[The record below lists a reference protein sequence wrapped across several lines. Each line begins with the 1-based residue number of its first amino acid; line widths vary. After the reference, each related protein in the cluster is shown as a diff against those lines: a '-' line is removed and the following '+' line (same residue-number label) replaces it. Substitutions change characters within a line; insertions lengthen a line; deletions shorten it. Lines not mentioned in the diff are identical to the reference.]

1 MAQPAADTPSA
12 TAANGS
18 AHAAGGV
25 VRELMGTAMLVRAV
39 EQRLLE
45 LFAQG
50 KLFGTVHTCI
60 GQEWS
65 GVAVAHALAPTP
77 RARHEADTI
86 FTNHRGHGH
95 YLARTD
101 DVNGLIGEVM
111 GRTTGMCAG
120 RGGSQHMCHGGVY
133 SNGIQGGIVPVAA
146 GIALRN
152 KFKGNGA
159 VSVVFIGDGTLGEGA
174 LYESLNIAAK
184 WGLPLLVVIENN
196 SYAQSTSQRETLA
209 GDICAR
215 AEAFGIRT
223 FATSTWDVPH
233 LLATSG
239 AAAEFVR
246 GGGGPAFVRVDTDRL
261 MAHSKGDDNRDPE
274 ELKRYWARDAISVF
288 GREHP
293 AEAAA
298 LAERNKARIDAAV
311 ALGEAAPYTP
321 ATDPEEPVFASTPR
335 WTATRIEGSERV
347 VNVIHAALK
356 RNMQRDE
363 RIVLIGEDIEG
374 PYGGAFK
381 ATKNLSLDFPGRVR
395 NMPISE
401 AAIVGL
407 GNGLALSGML
417 PVCEIMFGD
426 FLALAADQLL
436 NHASKFRYMYNDQVR
451 VPLIVR
457 TPMGGKR
464 GYGPTHSQ
472 SIEKH
477 FLGLPGT
484 AMLALHHRFDPG
496 VIYDKLFATIDV
508 PTIVIENKL
517 LYGTSIGSEAPAGFV
532 WEHDGEAFPTSRLRP
547 EAEPDLTVLCYGG
560 MLADV
565 EKAADQLFEQHEV
578 VCEVICPTQLY
589 PFNAAPL
596 VESVRRS
603 GRLLVVEEGLA
614 FAAFGAEAISR
625 VMELAPGELRAVRR
639 LASPRHPI
647 PSCGPLEKAL
657 LPNTGHVVRTALE
670 VVAHG

>member
-1 MAQPAADTPSA
+1 MPTKAEPPHTEARKVD
-12 TAANGS
+12 
-18 AHAAGGV
+18 
-25 VRELMGTAMLVRAV
+25 VRLDLVGKAMLIRGV

-65 GVAVAHALAPTP
+65 GVAIAEALAPG
-77 RARHEADTI
+77 DLI

-111 GRTTGMCAG
+111 GKVTGMCGG
-120 RGGSQHMCHGGVY
+120 RGGSQHMCSQGVF
-133 SNGIQGGIVPVAA
+133 SNGIQGGIVPVSA
-146 GIALRN
+146 GLAFAQKLRAQ
-152 KFKGNGA
+152 GA
-159 VSVVFIGDGTLGEGA
+159 ISVVFIGDGTLGEGA
-174 LYESLNIAAK
+174 LYESLNIASK
-184 WGLPLLVVIENN
+184 WELPLLIVLENN
-196 SYAQSTSQRETLA
+196 SYAQSTSQKQTLA

-223 FATSTWDVPH
+223 FAASTWDVPH
-233 LLATSG
+233 LLTT
-239 AAAEFVR
+239 AASAAGFVR
-246 GGGGPAFVRVDTDRL
+246 KSQVPAFLRIDTDRL
-261 MAHSKGDDNRDPE
+261 MAHSKGDDNRDIAE
-274 ELKRYWARDAISVF
+274 VKGYWARDAITLFAS
-288 GREHP
+288 EKP

-298 LAERNKARIDAAV
+298 LQEQIKARIDAAV
-311 ALGEAAPYTP
+311 AASTDAPYTP
-321 ATDPEEPVFASTPR
+321 ATTPDAHTPAPTPV
-335 WTATRIEGSERV
+335 WTRTKIDGSERV

-356 RNMQRDE
+356 RNMERDP

-381 ATKNLSLDFPGRVR
+381 VTKNLSQEFPGRVR
-395 NMPISE
+395 NTPISE

-407 GNGLALSGML
+407 GNGLALNGML

-436 NHASKFRYMYNDQVR
+436 NHASKFRYMYNDQVSM
-451 VPLIVR
+451 PLIVR

-484 AMLALHHRFDPG
+484 TMLALHHRFDPG
-496 VIYDKLFATIDV
+496 LVYDTLLTTIKE
-508 PTIVIENKL
+508 PTIVIENKM
-517 LYGTSIGSEAPAGFV
+517 LYGATVGSESPAGFV
-532 WEHDGEAFPTSRLRP
+532 WEHDGEPFPTSRLRP
-547 EAEPDLTVLCYGG
+547 EASPDLTVLCYGG

-565 EKAADQLFEQHEV
+565 EKAVESLFDTHEI
-578 VCEVICPTQLY
+578 VCEIICPTQLY
-589 PFNAAPL
+589 PLNPAPIIQ
-596 VESVRRS
+596 SVHRS
-603 GRLLVVEEGLA
+603 GRLLIVEEGLA
-614 FAAFGAEAISR
+614 FAAFGAEAISQI
-625 VMELAPGELRAVRR
+625 VEQSPGSLQRVRR
-639 LASPRHPI
+639 VASPRHPI
-647 PSCGPLEKAL
+647 PSSGPLEKAL
-657 LPNTGHVVRTALE
+657 LPSTGHVVAAAVEMMRD
-670 VVAHG
+670 V